1 MPSGLSASPKIL
13 AMRGREVAAYSRP
26 MNRRQQGRTADGAAL
41 GRAIHLLYARP
52 VVFSDTY
59 ALDLVSAP
67 ARFVCR
73 SRLLYRLFL
82 KRGVAPYRHF
92 VASTLSA
99 MRYVEDR
106 LAEAVHEGFTQYVVL
121 GAGLDS
127 FALRRDDLCGRLRVF
142 EVDHP
147 ATQALKRE
155 RIEGFLGAPPAHLEF
170 VPADF
175 ERQSLDEALAD
186 SSFDPRARTLFSWI
200 ASIPYVETASVH
212 ETFRSIARLSAVGSE
227 VVFNFG
233 SWGSSSGAAGA
244 VNPDLERAT
253 ERRGEPLKS
262 RFDPEALLQAVCE
275 KGYERVA
282 LLDSEA
288 QTQRYFA
295 SRDDGLHV
303 VAGSHLAH
311 VRRSG

>member
-1 MPSGLSASPKIL
+1 
-13 AMRGREVAAYSRP
+13 
-26 MNRRQQGRTADGAAL
+26 MNEQQRGRTADGAAL
-41 GRAIHLLYARP
+41 GRAIHMLYARP
-52 VVFSDTY
+52 VVFADEH

-73 SRLLYRLFL
+73 SSLLYRLFL
-82 KRGVAPYRHF
+82 QRGVAPYRHF

-106 LAEAVHEGFTQYVVL
+106 LAEAVRAGFTQYVVL

-127 FALRRDDLCGRLRVF
+127 FALRRRDLCGTLRVF

-147 ATQALKRE
+147 ATQAVKRK
-155 RIEGFLGAPPAHLEF
+155 RIESRLGAPPDHLTF

-175 ERQSLDEALAD
+175 ERQSLDEVLAN
-186 SSFDPRARTLFSWI
+186 SSFDPGARTLFSWI
-200 ASIPYVETASVH
+200 ASIPYVEAASVH
-212 ETFRSIARLSAVGSE
+212 ETFRCIARLSAAGSE

-233 SWGSSSGAAGA
+233 SWGSSEGTAGA

-253 ERRGEPLKS
+253 QRRGEPLKS
-262 RFDPEALLQAVCE
+262 RFDPETLLHAVCE
-275 KGYERVA
+275 NGYERVA

-295 SRDDGLHV
+295 NRDDGLHV
-303 VAGSHLAH
+303 AADSHLAH